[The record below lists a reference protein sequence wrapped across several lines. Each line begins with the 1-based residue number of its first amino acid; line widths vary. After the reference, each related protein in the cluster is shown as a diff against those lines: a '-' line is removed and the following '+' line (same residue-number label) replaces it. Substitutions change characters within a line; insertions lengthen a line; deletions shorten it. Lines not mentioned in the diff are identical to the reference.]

1 MGIIIIM
8 HTQSNLVNHRVG
20 EVWEGTGRGKP
31 LSSGTITI
39 TITHNDVGDNYIMSM
54 SMSKTMDMIM
64 TQGS

>member
-31 LSSGTITI
+31 LSSGAILMRK
-39 TITHNDVGDNYIMSM
+39 HYVGVAREQEKDYHEYEF
-54 SMSKTMDMIM
+54 
-64 TQGS
+64 